1 MDSGVF
7 GESPMQNERQHR
19 LGTCTLLLSKAADH
33 DPFRFTGSAC
43 SSGRDLFVR
52 GGASVQRPPPR
63 EVYSV
68 AHGENGLAADS
79 AMAQRVEG
87 LADVPPR
94 HRQGHARFEPAG
106 CD

>member
-1 MDSGVF
+1 
-7 GESPMQNERQHR
+7 MQNERQHR

-33 DPFRFTGSAC
+33 DPFRFTGSEC

-52 GGASVQRPPPR
+52 GGQRPPPR

-68 AHGENGLAADS
+68 AHSENGLAADS
-79 AMAQRVEG
+79 AMAQRLEG

-106 CD
+106 RD